1 VLHLLAYEGA
11 FGDITNI
18 LYLPNQQYKQIIAH
32 AKRYAKEKEKEL
44 KKLEAQAKNIDK
56 QFSPPYKNIRY
67 FGFQ

>member
-32 AKRYAKEKEKEL
+32 AKRYAKEKEKSL
-44 KKLEAQAKNIDK
+44 KSWKHKPKI
-56 QFSPPYKNIRY
+56 
-67 FGFQ
+67 